1 MPSRKQRRRRQKE
14 RRHEYEYVYVDERG
28 QELPVEEPEPAAA
41 AKNGAGTT
49 PRRPRTQ
56 VGARTQTGARTSA
69 ARRIDPPSWR
79 RVAKRTLIFAP
90 IMFVTIALID
100 RELSLAGQLLVTLQM
115 LVLFVPFSYLMDRL
129 LYRRYVRQTSGTSAT
144 PRRRA

>member
-41 AKNGAGTT
+41 AKNGAGT
-49 PRRPRTQ
+49 
-56 VGARTQTGARTSA
+56 ARTRAPRQTGARTSP
-69 ARRIDPPSWR
+69 ARKIDPPSWR
-79 RVAKRTLIFAP
+79 RVAKRTLIFTP

-100 RELSLAGQLLVTLQM
+100 RRLSLAGQLLVTLQM

-129 LYRRYVRQTSGTSAT
+129 LHRRYVRQTSGTSAT
-144 PRRRA
+144 PRRRS